1 MLASTAITILLTIV
15 VSPSSGRPSTI
26 PFAIAS
32 NPSTHLPTFVHR
44 FAWSSSAVGRL
55 LARSSSVICR
65 LLVTSI
71 IAPSPPYSAYNSDRS
86 VTGTISQECGGHYIP
101 ERIDKLRLRILSVA
115 ANRQVEDERFLLLM
129 RWTSLRL
136 KILSL
141 IVSENGTE
149 G

>member
-71 IAPSPPYSAYNSDRS
+71 IAPSPPYSAYNSDRR
-86 VTGTISQECGGHYIP
+86 HYIP
-101 ERIDKLRLRILSVA
+101 RVWRTLYSG
-115 ANRQVEDERFLLLM
+115 ANRQVEIED
-129 RWTSLRL
+129 SLCCC
-136 KILSL
+136 
-141 IVSENGTE
+141 E
-149 G
+149 